1 MDVLIYWLID
11 SFIHSLFH
19 SKNASCLVSSTVPS
33 SGTVSVTDKLSG
45 IVLTQEDN
53 EKVNESMKHLFLA
66 ISHLADVQYMRKHC
80 SKALW

>member
-1 MDVLIYWLID
+1 MDVLIYWLIH
-11 SFIHSLFH
+11 SFIPFSF
-19 SKNASCLVSSTVPS
+19 KNASCLVSSTVPS
-33 SGTVSVTDKLSG
+33 SGTSVTDKLSG